1 MLKSILVPVTGGKP
15 TRVVKNPKF
24 SATDTTYKADR
35 VVESVKVRESVH
47 SAKQFVTDTGVVIP
61 SVDLPTRSKIL
72 NLAHQVGMTHS
83 RVVEV
88 MGRAVAQAALPL
100 LGDSYR

>member
-1 MLKSILVPVTGGKP
+1 MNFVVPVTSSKP
-15 TRVVKNPKF
+15 TLAVKKINCC
-24 SATDTTYKADR
+24 STDTTYKADR
-35 VVESVKVRESVH
+35 VVESVTVKETVTSV
-47 SAKQFVTDTGVVIP
+47 KQFVTDTGVVIP

-72 NLAHQVGMTHS
+72 NLAHEAGLTHS

-88 MGRAVAQAALPL
+88 MGRAVAQAVLPL